1 MELREIYRSCK
12 WRRNSY
18 IWNLRWMH
26 ARNAMKRSHL
36 SNFDLPLS
44 PLAAIHSRY
53 RSVSVTVLLDM
64 NVIGIADT
72 AFRIVYSVSPR
83 LLRIARASLPLRRII
98 VLEFWRYLVLSRMG
112 LNFFKRINKTPIEN
126 TRFRERKIRDVLYK
140 GALGEQINVLAYAS
154 VSRKRGK
161 LSNRGRSGSVSN

>member
-1 MELREIYRSCK
+1 
-12 WRRNSY
+12 
-18 IWNLRWMH
+18 
-26 ARNAMKRSHL
+26 MKHSHL

-44 PLAAIHSRY
+44 PLAAIHSRD

-98 VLEFWRYLVLSRMG
+98 VLEF
-112 LNFFKRINKTPIEN
+112 
-126 TRFRERKIRDVLYK
+126 
-140 GALGEQINVLAYAS
+140 
-154 VSRKRGK
+154 
-161 LSNRGRSGSVSN
+161 

>member
-1 MELREIYRSCK
+1 
-12 WRRNSY
+12 
-18 IWNLRWMH
+18 MH
-26 ARNAMKRSHL
+26 ARNAMKHSYL

-64 NVIGIADT
+64 NVIGIADM
-72 AFRIVYSVSPR
+72 AFRIVYCVSPR
-83 LLRIARASLPLRRII
+83 SLRIARASLPLRRII
-98 VLEFWRYLVLSRMG
+98 VLEFSRYLVPSRMG

-126 TRFRERKIRDVLYK
+126 TRFRERKTLLYK